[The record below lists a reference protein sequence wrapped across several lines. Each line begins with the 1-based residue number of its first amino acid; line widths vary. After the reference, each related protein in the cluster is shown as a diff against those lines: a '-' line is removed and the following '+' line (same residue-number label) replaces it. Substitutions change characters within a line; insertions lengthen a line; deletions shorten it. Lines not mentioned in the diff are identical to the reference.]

1 MKSHTLKLGLL
12 LLIILGTLVTAKI
25 VGYAT
30 IKLWLETFIHQ
41 VQGMG
46 WQGMVLYVIVFALVC
61 LFALPAMPMTIGSGI
76 IFHFWTGVVLSL
88 IGLSLG
94 AAWGFLASRYLARG
108 LVAEKLKDSP
118 KFKAIDTAIGNEG
131 WKIVALLRMCPLPFG
146 ISNYIY
152 GISSIPFWHYLIAT
166 IAGVAPGTAF
176 FVYLGH
182 AGKAGLDSAGN
193 RSAAMFLPLGLGLI
207 AGMACL
213 FFVGKVARQAVA
225 KATRETPIPAPEL
238 VEIDASSS
246 EFTP

>member
-1 MKSHTLKLGLL
+1 MKSHKLKLGLL
-12 LLIILGTLVTAKI
+12 LLIIFGTVLTAKI
-25 VGYAT
+25 VGYIT
-30 IKLWLETFIHQ
+30 IKVWLETFIHQ

-61 LFALPAMPMTIGSGI
+61 LFALPAMPMTIGAGI
-76 IFHFWTGVVLSL
+76 IFNFWTAVALAQ
-88 IGLSLG
+88 IGLAIG
-94 AAWGFLASRYLARG
+94 AAWGFFTSRYLARG

-152 GISSIPFWHYLIAT
+152 GITSIPFWQYLIAT
-166 IAGVAPGTAF
+166 VAGVAPSTAF

-182 AGKAGLDSAGN
+182 AGKAGLDSVGN
-193 RSAAMFLPLGLGLI
+193 RSTAMVLPLAVGLI
-207 AGMACL
+207 AGVACL

-225 KATRETPIPAPEL
+225 KATRDTPIPAPVL
-238 VEIDASSS
+238 VEIGSSSS
-246 EFTP
+246 ELTP